1 MNELGKREAWAA
13 SRGVGASALRRL
25 AVVLLGAV
33 MFWGLSA
40 GPAAAHSSDFDTLTV
55 DLLVGSRGLEAIDAA
70 VVVSDSTPYETVEPA
85 VRADI
90 ARQLLALLDV
100 PAGRADIDAQ
110 DSERY
115 HWVGF
120 VIRFP
125 QPVLGAT
132 TPIEIDTFQLQ
143 ALTADLGLGFLK
155 ISVCGVSDGPVY
167 SRQVL
172 EELEIEASEEG
183 RRPTGF
189 DREFCEV
196 WRLQPG
202 DEALSITVHPAT
214 LPATGTLL
222 TPTMALAV
230 VLITCGLVLLTART
244 PRQAPVARP
253 RA

>member
-1 MNELGKREAWAA
+1 MNERAKREEAG
-13 SRGVGASALRRL
+13 SRGVDPDVARRL
-25 AVVLLGAV
+25 AVAFLGAV

-55 DLLVGSRGLEAIDAA
+55 DFLVGSRGLEAIDAA

-90 ARQLLALLDV
+90 ARQLLALLGV
-100 PAGRADIDAQ
+100 QAESADIDAE

-125 QPVLGAT
+125 RPVLGAT
-132 TPIEIDTFQLQ
+132 TPIEIDTAHLQ
-143 ALTADLGLGFLK
+143 ALAADLGLAFLK
-155 ISVCGVSDGPVY
+155 ISVCGVSGGPEY
-167 SRQVL
+167 SHPSMGAFER
-172 EELEIEASEEG
+172 LEIEASEEG

-202 DEALSITVHPAT
+202 DEALSINVQPAA
-214 LPATGTLL
+214 LPATGTSL
-222 TPTMALAV
+222 TPTMPLAA
-230 VLITCGLVLLTART
+230 VLITCGLVLLTAR
-244 PRQAPVARP
+244 RP
-253 RA
+253 DRAQ